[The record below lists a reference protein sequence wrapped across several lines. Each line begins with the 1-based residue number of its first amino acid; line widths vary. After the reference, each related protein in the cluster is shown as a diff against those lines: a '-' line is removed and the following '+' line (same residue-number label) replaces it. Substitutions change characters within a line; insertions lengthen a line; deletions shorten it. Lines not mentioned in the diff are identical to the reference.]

1 MSEDWAF
8 HLLGSIPQMAHL
20 YSETDE
26 GTLVP
31 LLCHFLPLSLSEKF
45 FLSWPSKVTDRAH
58 FAIELWPFST
68 ISVLHVTQIFLHYA
82 LILSILTKPP
92 HPESVAPGKVLML
105 DWLLQQQLKSPLM
118 AQCYCSKQ
126 RFLSSVSYLSIL
138 NLSLRLPH
146 LLLLPLGKKVF
157 TSLLKRMLISNVLL
171 CSFITV

>member
-8 HLLGSIPQMAHL
+8 HLLGSIPQMARL

-45 FLSWPSKVTDRAH
+45 FRSWPSKVTDCAH

-68 ISVLHVTQIFLHYA
+68 ISVLHITQIFLHYA

-92 HPESVAPGKVLML
+92 ILPLYHTTAFYAFVITKAIKERYRVDELVTRGKARPHHLLYSNCPPG
-105 DWLLQQQLKSPLM
+105 P
-118 AQCYCSKQ
+118 
-126 RFLSSVSYLSIL
+126 SYLWW
-138 NLSLRLPH
+138 RVD
-146 LLLLPLGKKVF
+146 K
-157 TSLLKRMLISNVLL
+157 
-171 CSFITV
+171 